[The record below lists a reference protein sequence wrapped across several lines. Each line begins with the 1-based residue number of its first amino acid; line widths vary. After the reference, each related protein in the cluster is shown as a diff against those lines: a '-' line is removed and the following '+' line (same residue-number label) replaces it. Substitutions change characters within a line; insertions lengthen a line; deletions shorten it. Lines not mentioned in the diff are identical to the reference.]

1 MMVFQRGQMP
11 NQFIRCLLFT
21 SFLLVISGCTTISS
35 KEIPFHSDPP
45 TCDKLERIP
54 ANEPQIDP
62 DTRLPII
69 FIVREATGEPPS
81 LLEGDWKL
89 TEYSRNRTLIPFPY
103 LSQEYI
109 RFGDNTYEGSDGCNE
124 VWGEYAWDGRQG
136 EICNRG
142 MTLVGCYSINTV
154 TSVDEHGEAI
164 TTEEHIDRY
173 EAYPTFVE
181 TTSFEFV
188 GGDLWFYV
196 DKEKTEILRFTRE

>member
-1 MMVFQRGQMP
+1 MQK
-11 NQFIRCLLFT
+11 QFVYCNLLT
-21 SFLLVISGCTTISS
+21 SLLWVLWGCTMIPS
-35 KEIPFHSDPP
+35 KEMAFHSDPP

-54 ANEPQIDP
+54 ADEPQIDHE
-62 DTRLPII
+62 TGHPII
-69 FIVREATGEPPS
+69 LIVIEATGEPPS

-89 TEYSRNRTLIPFPY
+89 TEYSRNRTLIPIPY
-103 LSQEYI
+103 SAQEYI
-109 RFGDNTYEGSDGCNE
+109 RFGDNTYEGSDGCND

-142 MTLVGCYSINTV
+142 MTLVGCYSVNTITIV
-154 TSVDEHGEAI
+154 GEHGESI

-181 TTSFEFV
+181 TTLFEFV
-188 GGDLWFYV
+188 GDDLWFYM